1 MTETKTILIVDSCK
15 SDRYLLQGW
24 LREELDQNYQ
34 ILEAENIAKGLE
46 LWRSQSD
53 DFKIDLVITDIDFSD
68 SDDLDSGLAIL
79 LPSQYKNKY

>member
-1 MTETKTILIVDSCK
+1 
-15 SDRYLLQGW
+15 
-24 LREELDQNYQ
+24 
-34 ILEAENIAKGLE
+34 LE

-79 LPSQYKNKY
+79 LPS